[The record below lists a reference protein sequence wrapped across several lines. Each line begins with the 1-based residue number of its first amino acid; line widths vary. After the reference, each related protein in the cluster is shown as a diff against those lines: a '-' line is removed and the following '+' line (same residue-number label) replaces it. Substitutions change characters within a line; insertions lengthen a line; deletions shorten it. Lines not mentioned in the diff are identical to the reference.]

1 MTASARVLSVLI
13 ATIGL
18 FLAPGLAVASD
29 HASEVNV
36 YSARHYDADDALYE
50 RFTEETGVR
59 VNVIEGKSDELI
71 ARLERE
77 GRLSPADLFVTVDAG
92 RLHRAVE
99 RGVLRRVDSATLESR
114 IPASLRHPDDL
125 WFGLTKRARVIVA
138 SVDRV
143 PADAQLDYEDLA
155 DPTWRGRVLVRSSS
169 NIYNQSL
176 VASMIASEG
185 AEAAE
190 AWCEGLARNFARKPQ
205 GGDRDQIRAVAAGEG
220 DVAIVN
226 HYYLAQMLAGSAADR
241 LAASKVRVIF
251 PNQDGR
257 GAHVNISGAGVVT
270 GAPNEENAIRLL
282 EFLASDDAQRELAA
296 GTQEY
301 PVVEGVPLTST
312 LESLGSFRSDGVNA
326 SRLGELNAEAVRMMD
341 RAGWR

>member
-1 MTASARVLSVLI
+1 MTARATLLSILI
-13 ATIGL
+13 AGIGL
-18 FLAPGLAVASD
+18 FLTPSPAAADAG
-29 HASEVNV
+29 EVNV

-50 RFTEETGVR
+50 RFTDETGIR

-77 GRLSPADLFVTVDAG
+77 GRLSPADLFITVDAG

-99 RGVLRRVDSATLESR
+99 RGVFQPIDSATFASR
-114 IPASLRHPDDL
+114 IPATLRHPDDL

-138 SVDRV
+138 STERV

-155 DPTWRGRVLVRSSS
+155 DPAWRGRVLVRSSS

-190 AWCEGLARNFARKPQ
+190 AWCEGLVRNFARRPQ
-205 GGDRDQIRAVAAGEG
+205 GGDRDQIRAIAAGEG

-226 HYYLAQMLAGSAADR
+226 HYYYAQMLEGGDADR
-241 LAASKVRVIF
+241 QAASKVRVIF

-257 GAHVNISGAGVVT
+257 GTHVNISGAGVVK

-282 EFLASDDAQRELAA
+282 EFLASDESQRTLAA

-301 PVVEGVPLTST
+301 PVVEGVSLTST
-312 LESLGSFRSDGVNA
+312 LEALGGFRSDGINA
-326 SRLGELNAEAVRMMD
+326 SRLGEFNAEAVRMMD